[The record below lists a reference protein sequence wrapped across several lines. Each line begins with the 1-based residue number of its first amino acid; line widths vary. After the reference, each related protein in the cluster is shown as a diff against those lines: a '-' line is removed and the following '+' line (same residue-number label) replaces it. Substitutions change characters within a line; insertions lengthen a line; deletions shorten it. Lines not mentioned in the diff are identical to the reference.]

1 MKKKFECK
9 TCKKQFEA
17 DDSGFVVCPH
27 CHNDNVEPYSRHIS
41 TAVWKIGTGVIALIA
56 TSCVILFCIS
66 RCDGDTPI
74 HTPDPDNPGIVIDPS
89 DPTTVSVSEPVFN
102 DDGTYSVDVEA
113 LNLPRGIKCVYV
125 MLSHFDR
132 QELQRNKDG
141 HFTGIP
147 FCEDDGHS
155 YDFAVVNSKTD
166 TMLCV
171 PVEQTGFIKQGVVK
185 EDERLTGEQL
195 QHLIDTRDAS
205 LNGVGE
211 SDYLAPD
218 YKLAFTGLSPDEKEP
233 QSWSELFDILD
244 FKIWSGVTVEKVG
257 YDDKNRVNAVTLKI
271 IR

>member
-1 MKKKFECK
+1 MIRKFECK
-9 TCKKQFEA
+9 NCKNQFDA
-17 DDSGFVVCPH
+17 DDQHLVVCPR
-27 CHNDNVEPYSRHIS
+27 CNSDNVEPYRRHVPS
-41 TAVWKIGTGVIALIA
+41 AVWKIIAGILVLLTI
-56 TSCVILFCIS
+56 SCAVLLC
-66 RCDGDTPI
+66 CDGDTPNP
-74 HTPDPDNPGIVIDPS
+74 TPDPDNPGIVDPS

-113 LNLPRGIKCVYV
+113 LNLPRGTKYVYV
-125 MLSHFDR
+125 MLSHFEKK
-132 QELQRNKDG
+132 ELQRSKDG

-155 YDFAVVNSKTD
+155 YDFAVVDTKTD
-166 TMLCV
+166 SMLCV

-185 EDERLTGEQL
+185 KDERLTGEQL

-233 QSWSELFDILD
+233 QSWSELFDILELE
-244 FKIWSGVTVEKVG
+244 IWSGVTVDKIS

-271 IR
+271 TH